1 MFRGAAIIVL
11 RELWKFDMPANN
23 IRRILTPDEI
33 KYMTENSGKIPITEI
48 TKGLRMSGVQIRL
61 FAKTAGIIL
70 SKCKTTPGR

>member
-1 MFRGAAIIVL
+1 
-11 RELWKFDMPANN
+11 MPANN